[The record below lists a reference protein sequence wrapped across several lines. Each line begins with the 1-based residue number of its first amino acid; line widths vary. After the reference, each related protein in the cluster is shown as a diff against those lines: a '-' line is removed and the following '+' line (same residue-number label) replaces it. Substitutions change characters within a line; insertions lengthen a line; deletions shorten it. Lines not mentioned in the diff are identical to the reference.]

1 MTAADVGLVIVA
13 AGSGSRLGAD
23 APKAFVPLAGV
34 PILGHA
40 LRGALSCPDLRE
52 VVVVA
57 PPAWLGPAQEVCR
70 SAGFAVPADPAPTPL
85 PSSGPGPAALPWNGA
100 NRAEPEVSARTDGYL
115 RASGQYPSR
124 GHYPSKGHNPT
135 VTVVAG
141 GAERGESVA
150 AGLAALSGGV
160 HVVLVHDAAR
170 CLAPSTVFARVIEAV
185 RGGAAAAVPGVPVVD
200 TIKEVDACGRVVGT
214 PDRSRL
220 RAVQTPQAFSR
231 AVLERAHAVTSD
243 ATDDAALVERLGEP
257 VIVVP
262 GDERALKI
270 TTREDLDRAARILA
284 G

>member
-1 MTAADVGLVIVA
+1 
-13 AGSGSRLGAD
+13 S
-23 APKAFVPLAGV
+23 K
-34 PILGHA
+34 
-40 LRGALSCPDLRE
+40 
-52 VVVVA
+52 
-57 PPAWLGPAQEVCR
+57 
-70 SAGFAVPADPAPTPL
+70 
-85 PSSGPGPAALPWNGA
+85 
-100 NRAEPEVSARTDGYL
+100 
-115 RASGQYPSR
+115 
-124 GHYPSKGHNPT
+124 GHYSSKGHNPT

-141 GAERGESVA
+141 GAERGDSVA
-150 AGLAALSGGV
+150 AGLGALSGGV

-185 RGGAAAAVPGVPVVD
+185 RGGAAAAVPGLPVVD

-231 AVLERAHAVTSD
+231 TVLERAHAVTSD